1 MNTKQLIK
9 ITIEA
14 LEDIKANEIVVL
26 EAEKNVSLFDY
37 ILVASATSSRQANA
51 IANHIRGKVKAAGGA
66 IYGIEGERTGEWL
79 LVDLGDVIVHIM
91 QPTTRAYYNLEA
103 LWSESA
109 HYQNHLQ
116 P

>member
-1 MNTKQLIK
+1 MNTNQLIK
-9 ITIEA
+9 ITIAA
-14 LEDIKANEIVVL
+14 LEDLKANDITVL

-37 ILVASATSSRQANA
+37 IIVASATSSRQAAA
-51 IANHIRGKVKAAGGA
+51 IANHIREKIKSAGGTV
-66 IYGIEGERTGEWL
+66 YGIEGERSSEWL

-109 HYQNHLQ
+109 TFQHH